1 MPIFVIDELER
12 LDAPLSV
19 FFTRQLELVRPQVET
34 IVYPELMGRT
44 LVPVDNSIPNGVE
57 SITRRVYDKVGRA
70 RWVRD
75 DADDFPRVDVFG
87 FERTWY
93 FKSFGDSYG
102 WNVQE
107 LRNSQQAGAG
117 LDTARATAAREAIEL
132 FFDDALLVGDPEVNI
147 LGLFTQPI
155 TGLGSVLTLAPATVG
170 GDTFWAD
177 KIAGTVGDPNPGS
190 VLRDLH
196 SLSFKPYQNSN
207 RVERVDTLV
216 LPTSLYGPL
225 ITERDDINGATLMS
239 IFLANDP
246 YIQNVFQSEKLETAS
261 ATGGP
266 RVVAYRRDPS
276 ILQGLIPQEFEQF
289 PPQWENLKVRTL
301 CQGRTGGT
309 AVYRPK
315 SIIYMDGAGP
325 VPS

>member
-1 MPIFVIDELER
+1 MPRYVIDELER
-12 LDAPLSV
+12 LDAPLSA
-19 FFTRQLELVRPQVET
+19 FFTRQLEVIRPQTEE
-34 IVYPELMGRT
+34 IDYPELMGRT
-44 LVPVDNSIPNGVE
+44 LIPVDNSIPNGAE
-57 SITRRVYDKVGRA
+57 SVTRRVFDRVGKA

-117 LDTARATAAREAIEL
+117 LDTKRAAAARDAIEE
-132 FFDDALLVGDPEVNI
+132 FFDVAMLIGDPEVDI
-147 LGLFTQPI
+147 LGLFTQPL
-155 TGLGSVLTLAPATVG
+155 TGSGSVLHLDPTTSEGAVT
-170 GDTFWAD
+170 WAA
-177 KIAGTVGDPNPGS
+177 KIALPSGLGPRY
-190 VLRDLH
+190 VLHDLH
-196 SLSFKPYQNSN
+196 ALSFEAYRNSN

-261 ATGGP
+261 AAGGP
-266 RVVAYRRDPS
+266 RVVAYRRDKRV
-276 ILQGLIPQEFEQF
+276 LEALHPQEFEQF
-289 PPQWENLKVRTL
+289 PPQWENLKVKTI
-301 CQGRTGGT
+301 CQGRTGGV

-315 SIIYMDGAGP
+315 SIVYMDGAGP
-325 VPS
+325 VP